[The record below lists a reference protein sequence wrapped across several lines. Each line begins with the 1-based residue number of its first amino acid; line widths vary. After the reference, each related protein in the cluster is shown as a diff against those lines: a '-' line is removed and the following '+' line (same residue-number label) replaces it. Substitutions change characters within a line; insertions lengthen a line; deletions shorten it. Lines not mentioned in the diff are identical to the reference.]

1 MRGGTRMD
9 GVVALLILVVFL
21 LSLLLFLF
29 YNGKINLDLNAE
41 DLQERLDVLEEGV
54 KVIALVLER
63 LPELVPQFTLQNQ
76 NPFQPLI
83 EALASRFRENME
95 QPSLTD
101 PALRADNGQF
111 SDGPK
116 EETN

>member
-1 MRGGTRMD
+1 MD
-9 GVVALLILVVFL
+9 EVIALLILVVFL

-29 YNGKINLDLNAE
+29 FNGKMNLDLNAE
-41 DLQERLDVLEEGV
+41 DLQERLDILEEGV
-54 KVIALVLER
+54 KVIAVVLER

-83 EALASRFRENME
+83 EAFAARFRENIE

-101 PALRADNGQF
+101 PALRADNGTF
-111 SDGPK
+111 TDGPK
-116 EETN
+116 EEENDPA